1 MGSELINA
9 FILKLRRTDSSLFV
23 GGERFLRKIFKWM
36 KVVYIRGELVVY
48 SVRIKCVN
56 NIIKFVCVFE

>member
-1 MGSELINA
+1 MGSELVNV

-36 KVVYIRGELVVY
+36 KLFILEENWLYILLEL
-48 SVRIKCVN
+48 SVLTIL
-56 NIIKFVCVFE
+56 